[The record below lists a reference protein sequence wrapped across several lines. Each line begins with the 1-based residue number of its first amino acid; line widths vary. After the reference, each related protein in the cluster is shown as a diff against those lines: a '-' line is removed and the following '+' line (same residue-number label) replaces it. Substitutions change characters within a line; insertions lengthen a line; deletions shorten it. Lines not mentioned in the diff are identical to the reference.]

1 MTPTRHIGDA
11 PCEPHSGTL
20 LRFAGNCTATVSIK
34 ELHPARIGL
43 ELHMTPK
50 RPPRE
55 GSLTVNCQWQRRGTA
70 LVDRQCVDLSRSSTP
85 PAARPGAL
93 VRALLDALGR
103 GDTDIDCDTSL
114 RAALHDAIVTARV
127 RLVSA
132 TAIVMG
138 IDSDGVMRR
147 RGHRV
152 QYVPTIVRFLPVLQ

>member
-1 MTPTRHIGDA
+1 MTPR
-11 PCEPHSGTL
+11 L
-20 LRFAGNCTATVSIK
+20 
-34 ELHPARIGL
+34 
-43 ELHMTPK
+43 
-50 RPPRE
+50 PPRE
-55 GSLTVNCQWQRRGTA
+55 GSLTVNCLWARRETT
-70 LVDRQCVDLSRSSTP
+70 LCDRQCVDLSRSSTP

-114 RAALHDAIVTARV
+114 RAALHDAVVTARV

-152 QYVPTIVRFLPVLQ
+152 QYVPLIVRFLPVLQ